1 VLYIFSKKHLA
12 MLSYLVFTIIG
23 VRLPCKLG
31 YLLDNLSGYSRY
43 GKVMHPNITWGTV
56 WQRILTHSGATA
68 KIDRLKSFRHTVVTV
83 KCYIYGTN
91 NNKGLFSQAK
101 CILTILKYTYETH
114 CFYTFLYFWDPNS
127 HVKIIFITLKPS
139 FIRNTTF
146 HHLDMVIAQNNS
158 CMPPSSFERRTLPW

>member
-1 VLYIFSKKHLA
+1 

-101 CILTILKYTYETH
+101 CILTNTQIHL
-114 CFYTFLYFWDPNS
+114 
-127 HVKIIFITLKPS
+127 
-139 FIRNTTF
+139 RNTLLLHIF
-146 HHLDMVIAQNNS
+146 VLLRSEFSRQNK
-158 CMPPSSFERRTLPW
+158 FIFLLYLLP